1 MTINVNMF
9 GWIESYL
16 RQIAGKH
23 APNLPDCITCIYA
36 QVHLQP
42 DVIATEIKDPTKTNK
57 IGKGKGVI
65 ELQAR
70 VIIYSIIFGRSVI
83 LFITYKLNNGSST
96 RVFNDENSSH
106 RKSDFII

>member
-1 MTINVNMF
+1 MTNNINMY
-9 GWIESYL
+9 GWIEPYL

-57 IGKGKGVI
+57 IGNGKGVI

-70 VIIYSIIFGRSVI
+70 VINYRSATREFHYGSTGNKMPGTFPGTKIFQKIGNGREPR
-83 LFITYKLNNGSST
+83 T
-96 RVFNDENSSH
+96 
-106 RKSDFII
+106 

>member
-1 MTINVNMF
+1 MF

-23 APNLPDCITCIYA
+23 ASNLPDCITCIYA
-36 QVHLQP
+36 QAHLQP

-57 IGKGKGVI
+57 IGNGKGVV

-70 VIIYSIIFGRSVI
+70 VIIYR
-83 LFITYKLNNGSST
+83 SST
-96 RVFNDENSSH
+96 RTEINGKGQRVGTRH
-106 RKSDFII
+106 RFPSISAREFLKN

>member
-1 MTINVNMF
+1 MTYNVNMF

-23 APNLPDCITCIYA
+23 VPNLPDCITCIYA

-70 VIIYSIIFGRSVI
+70 VINYIMDRPREF
-83 LFITYKLNNGSST
+83 LK
-96 RVFNDENSSH
+96 
-106 RKSDFII
+106 

>member
-1 MTINVNMF
+1 MF

-57 IGKGKGVI
+57 IGNGKGVI
-65 ELQAR
+65 ELQVR
-70 VIIYSIIFGRSVI
+70 VRNYR
-83 LFITYKLNNGSST
+83 SST
-96 RVFNDENSSH
+96 REFHNLWIHENRDQREQELRCLAPSRERSRGNREH
-106 RKSDFII
+106 NF